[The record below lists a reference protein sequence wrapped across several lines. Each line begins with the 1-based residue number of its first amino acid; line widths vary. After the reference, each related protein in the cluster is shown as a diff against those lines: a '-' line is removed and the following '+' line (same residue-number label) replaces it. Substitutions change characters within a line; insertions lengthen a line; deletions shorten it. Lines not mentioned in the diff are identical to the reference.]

1 MNSTNS
7 LLVVR
12 LPEEAKKALSAQAN
26 EENISM
32 SELARQYIQKG
43 LDADVYR
50 AQINQIVE
58 CTETAVRQAIA
69 PQIERLVK
77 LLMKIGK
84 INGSGYYLQLAN
96 ILNDKDREDISTTSE
111 IVGNCNRLALKY
123 MSQKDSD
130 VEAFLLNNGEL
141 VKSALHIKSPM
152 LDYLSAPADIDFD

>member
-1 MNSTNS
+1 MDYTDSRITI
-7 LLVVR
+7 R
-12 LPEEAKKALSAQAN
+12 LSEDLKNAFLAEATRQ
-26 EENISM
+26 NISV

-43 LDADVYR
+43 LDADAYT
-50 AQINQIVE
+50 AQMDYIVE

-96 ILNDKDREDISTTSE
+96 LLNDKDREDISTTSE
-111 IVGNCNRLALKY
+111 VVGNCNRLALKY
-123 MSQKDSD
+123 MAQKDSD

-141 VKSALHIKSPM
+141 VKAALHIKSPM